1 MKRTAEEELEDHRMS
16 KMYKRDDGQVVRH
29 EQGDINNFIK
39 DSGLKEALKRKGVKA
54 LFPIQYLTFKAIEEG
69 KDIITRDKT
78 GSGKTLA
85 FSLPVLQRMRDTKEF
100 EKSQYVKFMIILPTR
115 ELAIQVK
122 D

>member
-69 KDIITRDKT
+69 KDIIARDKT